1 MMLEKHRHLLIKFRQ
16 DISRDLLVD
25 DVLPYLQ
32 SKLVLDSY
40 DKECI
45 YVEKT
50 SKKKAQ
56 RLLDILPTKGFDA
69 FEHFFT
75 ILGGKYP
82 QLVGLL
88 RSGVSDETY
97 GDAIDSVDSPD
108 QLQQM
113 SILHRRMITVQ
124 RVEIVTDLLVDDVLN
139 QLQASFVFD
148 SDDKEQI
155 KAENTPRRQAE
166 KLLDLLLTK
175 SDATFYHFKKALDEP
190 YPHLAELLEGEE
202 VIPRKESDVRE
213 LQERVEN
220 VLLEGGVPQRPDI
233 FTNRARDVHKVRAAL
248 RSLKEHDGWVI
259 LHGMAGCGKTV
270 LAAEALRSPGLLDQ
284 LFPGGVFWI
293 RIGSVSQAKLLMQM
307 QNLCVRLDH
316 DHSRAP
322 PRNLEEAKDRLRML
336 FAHQYPRSL
345 LVLDDLWN
353 AADVKYFD
361 IRCRTLVTTR
371 DASITDSVGGSKVKV
386 RVSEGFSDKE
396 ALQILSLW
404 TRTFD
409 LPPEAI
415 KLVNLCNG
423 SPLAISMIG
432 AMLKEHPN
440 RWKYYLNQFQ
450 KKKVSKLKTK
460 FAYEYPSLS
469 EAILMGINN
478 LSEEMRTYYID
489 FALFDDGS
497 KVPAQVLCILWDEEL
512 EIVEDLM
519 DELVNKSLAR
529 KCVQSQDALGISYSI
544 HNLQLAFL
552 QELSTDKVAL
562 HAKIIDR
569 YRDVYGGKFDVMEDD
584 HYIHWNL
591 IRHMLKA
598 NMVEDTY
605 TLITSL
611 SWVVS
616 KLKVTGPSDVIS
628 DYISVRDSIKAE
640 QELEVLDNFHHFV
653 STNAH
658 LFVAKMMPDIV
669 QLALQQPS
677 LSQVHTQ
684 AKAQASILTKQ
695 GKMYIEWCNQRA
707 DTLDSRLLITAKVHC
722 GAVYCCKF
730 SSDSSKVV
738 SCGTDN
744 HVKVWDSQSGRQ
756 MLSISGHGD
765 VVNCCAFSHDD
776 SRIISCSADQTVKIW
791 DASSGEGVLCF
802 VGHTQEVFS
811 CSFSPDD
818 TKAVS
823 CSADRTVKVWDSK
836 TGVCY
841 HVYMAHTDI
850 VRWCCFSPDGGKVA
864 SCSDDNTVRIWDA
877 SSGEDLCLLD
887 DHTSSVSFCCFMNQG
902 ESVVTVCSNCIKVWS
917 CSSGEQTW
925 VYNSSSTCLS
935 LAFSPDDSIVAMGFS
950 DTTVQLWNSKTFARL
965 GVYKGHKGWAHSVG
979 ISKDSS
985 KLVSGSEDET
995 VKIWTIDRDAAK
1007 DAAKLRR
1014 VFDAHFGEDSL
1025 GVAVADSSDRL
1036 LIFQG
1041 QDGVL
1046 TAEGEAMDSK
1056 IHSVTFSPRGEAI
1069 AVGCESGTISIQDR
1083 SCKVLQSFSEHK
1095 GAVRR
1100 CYFSQDGQLLLSAS
1114 DDKTA
1119 KVFNLQEAQV
1129 MYTLAGHTNKLR
1141 RCMFFNNDT
1150 RILTASLDGSLKVW
1164 DAKTGNL
1171 EFTCCHSSTDYVLT
1185 CDVSHDSQ
1193 RLISASAD
1201 CFAKVW
1207 DASTGELLL
1216 SLGRHPDVVRSI
1228 SFSPDNMICTGCDDG
1243 IVRIWDSVS
1252 GKEVTS
1258 CKKNETWIADCHFT
1272 RDGRNIV
1279 SVSDNIQWWSKSGQL
1294 IQEFFIKGGFAKDV
1308 KCSSDFK
1315 TFVTVDDTSTLYILN
1330 QI

>member
-1 MMLEKHRHLLIKFRQ
+1 MLEKHRHLLIKFRQ

-32 SKLVLDSY
+32 SKLVLDLY

-75 ILGGKYP
+75 ILGEKYP

-97 GDAIDSVDSPD
+97 GDAIDS
-108 QLQQM
+108 
-113 SILHRRMITVQ
+113 
-124 RVEIVTDLLVDDVLN
+124 
-139 QLQASFVFD
+139 
-148 SDDKEQI
+148 
-155 KAENTPRRQAE
+155 
-166 KLLDLLLTK
+166 
-175 SDATFYHFKKALDEP
+175 
-190 YPHLAELLEGEE
+190 
-202 VIPRKESDVRE
+202 
-213 LQERVEN
+213 N

-233 FTNRARDVHKVRAAL
+233 FTNRARDVHKVRTAL

-569 YRDVYGGKFDVMEDD
+569 YRDVYGGTGGKFDVMEDD

-684 AKAQASILTKQ
+684 AMAQASILTKQ

-756 MLSISGHGD
+756 LLSISGHGD

-864 SCSDDNTVRIWDA
+864 SCSDDNTVRIWEA

-1119 KVFNLQEAQV
+1119 KVFNLQEARV